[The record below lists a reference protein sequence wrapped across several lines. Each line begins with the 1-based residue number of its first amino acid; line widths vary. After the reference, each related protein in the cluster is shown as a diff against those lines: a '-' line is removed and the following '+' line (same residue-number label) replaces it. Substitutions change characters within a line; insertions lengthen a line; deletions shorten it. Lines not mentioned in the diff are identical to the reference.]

1 MGEEA
6 LPQGWVQVC
15 SSEAWVQAGLPRGE
29 DQRMGLDLE
38 VAAADHDLCSEWVEE
53 GENWEDVGAGV
64 GLDYSSWVA
73 VLFGSSL
80 VLVVGPPQVLP

>member
-6 LPQGWVQVC
+6 LPQGWAQVC

-38 VAAADHDLCSEWVEE
+38 VAAADRDLCSVMQQESKIIIILCETIRNQIKMSIVCYYHTKT
-53 GENWEDVGAGV
+53 DTVGK
-64 GLDYSSWVA
+64 
-73 VLFGSSL
+73 
-80 VLVVGPPQVLP
+80 

>member
-29 DQRMGLDLE
+29 DQRMVLDLE
-38 VAAADHDLCSEWVEE
+38 AVAADHDLCSVMQQESKIIIILCETIRNQIKMSIVCYYHTKT
-53 GENWEDVGAGV
+53 DTVGK
-64 GLDYSSWVA
+64 
-73 VLFGSSL
+73 
-80 VLVVGPPQVLP
+80 

>member
-15 SSEAWVQAGLPRGE
+15 SLEAWVQAGLPRGE

-38 VAAADHDLCSEWVEE
+38 VAAADHDLCSVMQQESKIIIILCETIR
-53 GENWEDVGAGV
+53 NQIKMSIVGYYDTKTDTV
-64 GLDYSSWVA
+64 GK
-73 VLFGSSL
+73 
-80 VLVVGPPQVLP
+80 

>member
-29 DQRMGLDLE
+29 AQRMVLDLE
-38 VAAADHDLCSEWVEE
+38 VAAADHDLCSVVQQESKIIIILCETIRNQIKMSIVCYYHTKS
-53 GENWEDVGAGV
+53 DTVGK
-64 GLDYSSWVA
+64 
-73 VLFGSSL
+73 
-80 VLVVGPPQVLP
+80 

>member
-29 DQRMGLDLE
+29 DQRMVLDLE
-38 VAAADHDLCSEWVEE
+38 VAAADHDLCSVVQQESKIIIILCETIRNQIKMSIVCYYHTKS
-53 GENWEDVGAGV
+53 DTVGK
-64 GLDYSSWVA
+64 
-73 VLFGSSL
+73 
-80 VLVVGPPQVLP
+80 